1 MISEKDLWDFAVD
14 KAIEIWENR
23 AKGED
28 DSRDCPLC
36 AVAGLLV
43 PLGTENCEIC
53 VLKNCYTTPF
63 GEYSHTYEPDKEMQ
77 ASKEMVNMLSTQRAY
92 DANAAAFNSAK
103 KMAVQSLEIG
113 NR

>member
-77 ASKEMVNMLSTQRAY
+77 ASKEMVNMLKALKSGNTEL
-92 DANAAAFNSAK
+92 FNKYLNYWDSK
-103 KMAVQSLEIG
+103 NEVRLW
-113 NR
+113 

>member
-53 VLKNCYTTPF
+53 VLKIVIQRHLANIITPT
-63 GEYSHTYEPDKEMQ
+63 SLIKRCKPP
-77 ASKEMVNMLSTQRAY
+77 
-92 DANAAAFNSAK
+92 K
-103 KMAVQSLEIG
+103 KW
-113 NR
+113 